1 MPRLSEGLRF
11 VRLMMVVS
19 SLTPLFLLWAVRGM
33 QPVPDR
39 WLIWTCAALITIPNF
54 TLIVRLKLAIMR
66 GDMRTID
73 VERAEDHRDHLLVY
87 LFAVLMPLFDANIG
101 RARDSAET
109 ILALAF
115 VVFLF
120 WHLNLHYMNVFFAIA
135 GYRVFT
141 IHGPGDPQPM
151 VLLTKS
157 SAVDASRKIH
167 AYRLS
172 NTVLIEATKT

>member
-1 MPRLSEGLRF
+1 MQRSPEGLRF

-39 WLIWTCAALITIPNF
+39 WLMCICAALITIPNVV
-54 TLIVRLKLAIMR
+54 LVVRLKLAMMR
-66 GDMRTID
+66 GDMRTLD
-73 VERAEDHRDHLLVY
+73 VERAEDHRDHLMVY
-87 LFAVLMPLFDANIG
+87 LFAVLMPLFDANIS
-101 RARDSAET
+101 RPRDSVAT

-157 SAVDASRKIH
+157 NAVDTSRKIH
-167 AYRLS
+167 AYRLC
-172 NTVLIEATKT
+172 NTVLIEVKKT